1 MSAIRPASGW
11 PGTARS
17 TAQHAGPPPRLEL
30 HELSR
35 IRAAAEHARRAVPGP
50 LGELAARELAA
61 YADFGYR
68 GDDNA
73 LMPQLAWQVLAL
85 PRMPEVA
92 A

>member
-1 MSAIRPASGW
+1 MAFTASNGSW
-11 PGTARS
+11 SGTAR
-17 TAQHAGPPPRLEL
+17 AEDQHGGRPRLEL

-68 GDDNA
+68 GEGDA
-73 LMPQLAWQVLAL
+73 LVPLLARQVLAL
-85 PRMPEVA
+85 HSSSMRP
-92 A
+92 